1 MAAKKPP
8 YSSAS
13 AGEISAYIDM
23 KDDLGFECTT
33 RKYVLYDFDKWC
45 AANGA
50 ETMDAATVEAWVEDR
65 RSRVS
70 PLYCT
75 WVSVIR
81 DFGRFMR
88 AVGHEDA
95 RVLSGDYQSGSTR
108 PTPYLLSQD
117 EADAFFA
124 EAARAQLAGS
134 MGWQAICL
142 FGLMYACGLRP
153 GEARALRRR
162 DIRPGELEIDV
173 VESKGKRSRRLAVT
187 GEVMEMIVKGDSM
200 TSASA
205 GEDRQLL
212 FVSSTGDMLSPKMVS
227 AAFRRIWRAAGLP
240 ESRHG
245 RRPTCYLLRHHFA
258 YANVERWA
266 AEGLDPNA
274 MLPYLQRYMGHASVN
289 STLYYIHT
297 SPDFMAG
304 YADTVSRLDG
314 LLPGV
319 GFDG

>member
-1 MAAKKPP
+1 MAVRKPP
-8 YSSAS
+8 YSSAF
-13 AGEISAYIDM
+13 AGDISAYIDM

-50 ETMDAATVEAWVEDR
+50 EAMDAATVGAWVEDR

-70 PLYCT
+70 SHYCT
-75 WVSVIR
+75 WISVIR

-95 RVLSGDYQSGSTR
+95 CVLSRDYQSGSTR
-108 PTPYLLSQD
+108 QTPYLLSQG

-124 EAARAQLAGS
+124 EAARAKLAGP
-134 MGWQAICL
+134 MGWQAVCV

-153 GEARALRRR
+153 GEARALRRH

-187 GEVMEMIVKGDSM
+187 DEVMEMIEKSDSM
-200 TSASA
+200 TSAA
-205 GEDRQLL
+205 VGEDRRLL
-212 FVSSTGDMLSPKMVS
+212 FVSSSGDMLTPKIVS

-240 ESRHG
+240 ESQHG
-245 RRPTCYLLRHHFA
+245 RKPTCYLLRHHFA

-304 YADTVSRLDG
+304 FADVVSGLDG
-314 LLPGV
+314 LLPEV